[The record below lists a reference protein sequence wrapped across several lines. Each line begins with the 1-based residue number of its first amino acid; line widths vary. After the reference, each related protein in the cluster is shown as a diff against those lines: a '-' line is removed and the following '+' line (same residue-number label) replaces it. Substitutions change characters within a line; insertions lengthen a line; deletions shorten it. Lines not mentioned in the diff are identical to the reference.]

1 MKRTVRYILCLS
13 LLAAM
18 SVMSYAESKEDYLNR
33 RSELRVGWGDQ
44 LFETLMWRD
53 PSYTITYMPTD
64 QLYGYKEN
72 HRYYQHLWIEYQW
85 RFYHW
90 LSFGGMI
97 DGSGV
102 SWDDVTR
109 NGAGVEINRVKDRHF
124 YNLVFMSTVR
134 FTYFHHPNVNLYS
147 GLGVGLDINGGTETN
162 LKGKHT
168 DVGAAVQITVIGVS
182 ANYDRWFF
190 TFDLGGLTALK
201 NTNAIYMAC
210 SRMLNVGIGARF

>member
-64 QLYGYKEN
+64 QQYGYKEN

-85 RFYHW
+85 RFYH
-90 LSFGGMI
+90 
-97 DGSGV
+97 
-102 SWDDVTR
+102 
-109 NGAGVEINRVKDRHF
+109 
-124 YNLVFMSTVR
+124 
-134 FTYFHHPNVNLYS
+134 
-147 GLGVGLDINGGTETN
+147 
-162 LKGKHT
+162 
-168 DVGAAVQITVIGVS
+168 
-182 ANYDRWFF
+182 
-190 TFDLGGLTALK
+190 
-201 NTNAIYMAC
+201 
-210 SRMLNVGIGARF
+210 